1 MNHDTQSCMDPNVM
15 EAKVVVSSCGHDGP
29 FGATGVKRLKS
40 IGTIVSVPG
49 MNALDMNA
57 AEDAIERLPRE
68 IVPGMIVTSMEV
80 NHDGKIDPGFDF
92 KNERTSPAVVASLSA
107 SDTDIVQPLKRWKW
121 EYTTFQEAVNLAPD
135 KSKRRFVIY
144 VKSWIYEEKV
154 EVAKKNKNGMIA
166 GEGPEKQQAV
176 ALIAR
181 KPAANRKNMVTA
193 QGRIDPNQNT
203 GISIQN
209 CAGVSK
215 RVNQP
220 GYHVITDPNEAK
232 QFTVAELIQG
242 EAWLESTGVSF
253 TQGL

>member
-1 MNHDTQSCMDPNVM
+1 M
-15 EAKVVVSSCGHDGP
+15 
-29 FGATGVKRLKS
+29 
-40 IGTIVSVPG
+40 IVSVPG

-68 IVPGMIVTSMEV
+68 LVPIKVK
-80 NHDGKIDPGFDF
+80 DGL
-92 KNERTSPAVVASLSA
+92 R
-107 SDTDIVQPLKRWKW
+107 
-121 EYTTFQEAVNLAPD
+121 
-135 KSKRRFVIY
+135 Y

-166 GEGPEKQQAV
+166 GEGPEKQQAL

-209 CAGVSK
+209 C
-215 RVNQP
+215 
-220 GYHVITDPNEAK
+220 IIIPNPD
-232 QFTVAELIQG
+232 L
-242 EAWLESTGVSF
+242 
-253 TQGL
+253 